1 MKILIVR
8 TWPDQLNLNSY
19 NVQEVGLASAL
30 VRAGHQCDIVLYLQE
45 GKSHIQ
51 RMPDGVCI
59 YWKRG
64 INILK
69 NGFFPGIRRIMREY
83 DVVQV
88 HEYDQIQSWM
98 IYTFSGARVVLYHG
112 PYFDEFNHGYN
123 AKCRVFDKI
132 FLRFSRKVQVTLP
145 CVAKSPLARDFLIDK
160 GFRNVTSVGV
170 GLNTAVFSLQ
180 EGKFS
185 RISDSMCA
193 DKINIIYV
201 GKFEKRRNIRL
212 LIDIYRKIL
221 QKHKNVHIVMVGNGE
236 QEYMSSVMPELSEMI
251 AADELSYFDKASQNE
266 LREAY
271 LKADIMLFPTNYEI
285 FGMVLLE
292 AMYFGVACISSLN
305 GGSSELIET
314 QEDGMI
320 MENFDCD
327 EWVRAADYLIG
338 NSEKRREMQE
348 KARIKIEKNY
358 TWDSIAGRFLKV
370 YEEMV

>member
-1 MKILIVR
+1 
-8 TWPDQLNLNSY
+8 
-19 NVQEVGLASAL
+19 
-30 VRAGHQCDIVLYLQE
+30 
-45 GKSHIQ
+45 
-51 RMPDGVCI
+51 
-59 YWKRG
+59 
-64 INILK
+64 
-69 NGFFPGIRRIMREY
+69 
-83 DVVQV
+83 
-88 HEYDQIQSWM
+88 
-98 IYTFSGARVVLYHG
+98 
-112 PYFDEFNHGYN
+112 
-123 AKCRVFDKI
+123 
-132 FLRFSRKVQVTLP
+132 
-145 CVAKSPLARDFLIDK
+145 
-160 GFRNVTSVGV
+160 
-170 GLNTAVFSLQ
+170 
-180 EGKFS
+180 
-185 RISDSMCA
+185 
-193 DKINIIYV
+193 
-201 GKFEKRRNIRL
+201 
-212 LIDIYRKIL
+212 
-221 QKHKNVHIVMVGNGE
+221 
-236 QEYMSSVMPELSEMI
+236 MI

-327 EWVRAADYLIG
+327 EWVRSADYLIG